1 MATKRKKRRHR
12 GAAGKANADL
22 TAHIQSLGLT
32 GVAQYRAWCRDHGLN
47 RALNKGW
54 QARRRERI
62 IADRAKDAEL
72 AERELAQH
80 IRELGLKSV
89 ADYAAWCS
97 AHGLSAGTH
106 KSAAQ
111 RGKERDLAERLKSD
125 AVLAKMKN
133 HTRRPR
139 EAIRAIC
146 DGALSEGALNRPHL
160 QKIQR
165 AFDRMGEDR
174 KGRRALLHLLL
185 HVEKYGRF
193 FDVKPAL
200 ARLGP
205 QDGNTHIEALGA
217 LARWRDYWLRDPTD
231 WRPESHNARK
241 QFAALARHLLAKYDV
256 PGFMDIAWFLG
267 GGDEARQQQSWFV
280 HVGMGGNI
288 RKADIPLTLTKKMAH
303 LFLQSPA
310 DYAIYEA
317 FRRGQILGLG
327 GGEPL
332 VRAVNATR
340 LGASFD
346 REPFWCK
353 VVHFFVNNPM
363 LDPDEVGPIVD
374 YIHNQKYAPR
384 EETIDGEVVQQPPEQ
399 PNFSIKGRSAV
410 KLLRQV
416 EMWHRQLARQNRL
429 PAKVWA
435 PSGFNA
441 LDWTETDGYGNAR
454 DRWTITEL
462 VTAKELSDEGRKM
475 HHCVGS
481 YANNCKNGRTSIW
494 SMQVTTPEHETH
506 RVMTIAVQN
515 GSRSITQARGKCNA
529 RPNGK
534 TPNGRRR
541 DFNKHYERYLR
552 KSRHVLFLW
561 REREG
566 LSMSRGV

>member
-1 MATKRKKRRHR
+1 
-12 GAAGKANADL
+12 
-22 TAHIQSLGLT
+22 
-32 GVAQYRAWCRDHGLN
+32 
-47 RALNKGW
+47 
-54 QARRRERI
+54 
-62 IADRAKDAEL
+62 
-72 AERELAQH
+72 
-80 IRELGLKSV
+80 
-89 ADYAAWCS
+89 
-97 AHGLSAGTH
+97 
-106 KSAAQ
+106 
-111 RGKERDLAERLKSD
+111 
-125 AVLAKMKN
+125 
-133 HTRRPR
+133 
-139 EAIRAIC
+139 
-146 DGALSEGALNRPHL
+146 
-160 QKIQR
+160 
-165 AFDRMGEDR
+165 
-174 KGRRALLHLLL
+174 
-185 HVEKYGRF
+185 
-193 FDVKPAL
+193 
-200 ARLGP
+200 
-205 QDGNTHIEALGA
+205 
-217 LARWRDYWLRDPTD
+217 
-231 WRPESHNARK
+231 
-241 QFAALARHLLAKYDV
+241 
-256 PGFMDIAWFLG
+256 MDIAWFLG
-267 GGDEARQQQSWFV
+267 GEDAARRQQGWFV
-280 HVGMGGNI
+280 HVGTGGNI

-346 REPFWCK
+346 REAFWCK

-384 EETIDGEVVQQPPEQ
+384 EEVVDGEVVRLPPEQ

-462 VTAKELSDEGRKM
+462 VTAKALSEEGRKM

-494 SMQVTTPEHETH
+494 SMQVTTPERETH